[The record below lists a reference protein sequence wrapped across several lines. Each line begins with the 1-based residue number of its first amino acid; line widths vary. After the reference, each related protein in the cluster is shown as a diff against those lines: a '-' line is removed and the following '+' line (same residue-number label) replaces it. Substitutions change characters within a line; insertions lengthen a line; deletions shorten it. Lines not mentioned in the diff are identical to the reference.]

1 LTSIATPQNK
11 LPVNRAE
18 LYYPAVPHFVR
29 KHLDHTKHFAA
40 RFGAIYFITICS
52 EPRGVNQLCRREVV
66 VPLFKTARIYHKQQR
81 WYLNLLLLM
90 PDHAHLLIGVPPD
103 VSLSQ
108 LIRDYKRITARLS
121 GVKWQRNFFDHRLR
135 HSESVARKYDYIR
148 QNPVRAGLVADEG
161 EWPYLLRIADLDG
174 PGSGD

>member
-1 LTSIATPQNK
+1 
-11 LPVNRAE
+11 
-18 LYYPAVPHFVR
+18 
-29 KHLDHTKHFAA
+29 LDHTKHFAA

-108 LIRDYKRITARLS
+108 LIRLQTNYRAIIRREMAEK
-121 GVKWQRNFFDHRLR
+121 FFR
-135 HSESVARKYDYIR
+135 SQAS
-148 QNPVRAGLVADEG
+148 P
-161 EWPYLLRIADLDG
+161 
-174 PGSGD
+174 